1 MTEPTLGLDL
11 RDLRRMPLA
20 MVLTLIL
27 QTGAGL
33 LWAGSAAERITV
45 LEQRLDRAG
54 AIAERLAQLEAEVE
68 AARASL
74 TRVEALLD
82 HGDRP

>member
-27 QTGAGL
+27 QTGAG
-33 LWAGSAAERITV
+33 
-45 LEQRLDRAG
+45 
-54 AIAERLAQLEAEVE
+54 
-68 AARASL
+68 
-74 TRVEALLD
+74 
-82 HGDRP
+82 